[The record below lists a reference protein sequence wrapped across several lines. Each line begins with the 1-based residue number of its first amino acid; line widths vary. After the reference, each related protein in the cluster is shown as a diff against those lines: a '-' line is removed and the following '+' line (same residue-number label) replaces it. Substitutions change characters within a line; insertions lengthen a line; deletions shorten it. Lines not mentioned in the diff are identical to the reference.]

1 MAWIETTSEGAR
13 LRLRVLPRA
22 GKDAVQGLHG
32 DRLKVR
38 LQAPPV
44 DGKANK
50 ALLKFLA
57 RALGLPASR
66 LALVSGETGR
76 EKTLLVRGV
85 SPEKVAETLGLPGL

>member
-1 MAWIETTSEGAR
+1 
-13 LRLRVLPRA
+13 
-22 GKDAVQGLHG
+22 
-32 DRLKVR
+32 
-38 LQAPPV
+38 V